1 MPHYIRY
8 IFLSLAFAPCTL
20 CIAGSHPQLPP
31 SAEKALVQRFLG
43 NKGKVAYIE
52 YIRQRHIASFDYL
65 GVQATFEVTDN
76 FESLYHPLVVLRK
89 RQTDSDW
96 LQADFFSC
104 GSNHIPQLFVMS
116 ESDFLKAL
124 VPSHIK

>member
-1 MPHYIRY
+1 
-8 IFLSLAFAPCTL
+8 L
-20 CIAGSHPQLPP
+20 CIAGSRPQLPP
-31 SAEKALVQRFLG
+31 SAERTLVERFLG

-52 YIRQRHIASFDYL
+52 YIRQRRIGAFDYL

-89 RQTDSDW
+89 RHTDPDW
-96 LQADFFSC
+96 LHARFFSC
-104 GSNHIPQLFVMS
+104 GPNHIPQLFVMS
-116 ESDFLKAL
+116 ESEFLKAL